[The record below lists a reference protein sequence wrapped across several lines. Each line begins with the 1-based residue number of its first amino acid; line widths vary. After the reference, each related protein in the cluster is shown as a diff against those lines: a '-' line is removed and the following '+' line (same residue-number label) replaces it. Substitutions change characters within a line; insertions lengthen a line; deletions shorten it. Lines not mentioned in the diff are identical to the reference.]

1 MDSTPPPRNR
11 WQFSLGSLMLF
22 VTLFAVL
29 MSALGGMIRA
39 QAGEKLSMPHSFLIM
54 AIAAP
59 MGMVICISATLAL
72 RKWYERRKK

>member
-1 MDSTPPPRNR
+1 MTTPPQRNR

-29 MSALGGMIRA
+29 MSALGGMIRI
-39 QAGEKLSMPHSFLIM
+39 QAVEKIAMPHAFLIM

-59 MGMVICISATLAL
+59 MGMVIIISALLAF
-72 RKWYERRKK
+72 KQWYERRKK